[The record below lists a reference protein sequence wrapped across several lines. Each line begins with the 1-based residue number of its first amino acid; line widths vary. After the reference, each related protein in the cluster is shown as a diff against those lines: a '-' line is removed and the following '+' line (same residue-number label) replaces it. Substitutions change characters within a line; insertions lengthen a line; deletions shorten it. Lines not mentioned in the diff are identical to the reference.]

1 MIYQFIRFYISPSTI
16 FRVNSFIIDFISTF
30 FNIWGLPAAEQI
42 QQTFIAFDV
51 LCGAIV
57 SIAKANYDAGGGA
70 E

>member
-1 MIYQFIRFYISPSTI
+1 MSNRTYDLLKTLALLILPIGT
-16 FRVNSFIIDFISTF
+16 FISTF